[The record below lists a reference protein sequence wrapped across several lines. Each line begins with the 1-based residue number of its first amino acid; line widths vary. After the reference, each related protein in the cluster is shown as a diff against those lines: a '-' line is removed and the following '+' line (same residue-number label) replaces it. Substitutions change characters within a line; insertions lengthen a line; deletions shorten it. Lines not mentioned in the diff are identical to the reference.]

1 MKDSKKG
8 LLPAAV
14 ILVLALAAAVGSRSF
29 LGPCVHEDGSFGV
42 CHWAGRALFGVSLLQ
57 LSEAAAAVITRDTGV
72 RRGLFL
78 SMFLTGILAMVIP
91 GGLISLCGMATMR
104 CRSLMRPAMLLL
116 FGVMAAVAA
125 AGFLRSGK
133 RT

>member
-8 LLPAAV
+8 LIPAV
-14 ILVLALAAAVGSRSF
+14 VVLVLALTAAVGSRSF

-42 CHWAGRALFGVSLLQ
+42 CHWAGQALFGVSLLQ
-57 LSEAAAAVITRDTGV
+57 LSEAAAAVIMRDTGV

-91 GGLISLCGMATMR
+91 GGLISLCNMATMR
-104 CRSLMRPAMLLL
+104 CRSLMHPAMLLL

-125 AGFLRSGK
+125 AGFVRSGK
-133 RT
+133 RA